1 MDKHLLMGWW
11 RVPRAEIP
19 TGREER
25 IDWLYDRWQRIDEWV
40 DEHRPRDL
48 PRPKPWPA
56 RR

>member
-25 IDWLYDRWQRIDEWV
+25 IDWLYDRWQRIDDWI